1 MTFPLEAML
10 PQKFWFLIVTQ
21 LDKKKNYLED
31 LSQQIVNSL

>member
-21 LDKKKNYLED
+21 LDKKKITLKIFPNRL
-31 LSQQIVNSL
+31 